1 MCGINGIFGLESIEN
16 PKGVIQSM
24 NAKLAHR
31 GPDNDGI
38 YTDDS
43 VALGHRRLSIID
55 TSDASNQPYYS
66 TDGNLVFIFNG
77 EVYNFEELREEIG
90 SDYNF
95 STSSDTEV
103 VLAAYAKWGLDF
115 LSKLNGM
122 FSLAIWDKTKKQL
135 IIARDRLGI
144 KPLYYS
150 ETDDSFIFSSELRSL
165 LESGLIKR
173 KLDRNNLIEYLRYQ
187 TVHSPRTLIENV
199 HSIPAGHYLVLNDN
213 ERILNKYWEISEPQS
228 FGNLKDETQ
237 VKTKIK
243 SLLKSSV
250 NYRMKADV
258 PYGAFLSG
266 GIDSSAIVGLMSED
280 SEMPVSTFS
289 VVFNE
294 REFSEAPYAELI
306 AKKFKTN
313 HHEILLTAD
322 DFLKEIPN
330 ALKSMD
336 FPSGDGP
343 NTYLVSKVTKA
354 SGITMA
360 LSGLGGDELFA
371 GYPIFKRSM
380 QLSQN
385 MWLKSFAG
393 VFRNAAGSMLKAFK
407 PSVASYK
414 MADVLGQEYI
424 DLPHSYSVNRKVLF
438 DKEINSLLTYS
449 EKMANPLLSH
459 CKALDISGDKNS
471 LEVISKV
478 SIMEI
483 TTYMQNTLL
492 RDSDQMS
499 MAHAL
504 EVRVPFLDHRLV
516 EYALMLDDKIKYPH
530 TPKRLLVESLG
541 DLLPDEIVNRPKMG
555 FTFPWESWMKGE
567 LKEYCEAHL
576 INLGKRDCFNSQ
588 GVSSLWN
595 RFLKGDKLISWSR
608 VWHLIVLENWLEANG
623 IDS

>member
-1 MCGINGIFGLESIEN
+1 
-16 PKGVIQSM
+16 M

-31 GPDNDGI
+31 GPDNDGVF
-38 YTDDS
+38 TDES
-43 VALGHRRLSIID
+43 VALGHRRLSILD
-55 TSDASNQPYYS
+55 TSDASNQPYFS

-77 EVYNFEELREEIG
+77 EVYNFEELRTEIG
-90 SDYNF
+90 SSYSF

-103 VLAAYAKWGLDF
+103 VLAAYAKWGIDF

-150 ETDDSFIFSSELRSL
+150 ETDDSFIFSSELRAL
-165 LESGLIKR
+165 LESGLVKR
-173 KLDRNNLIEYLRYQ
+173 KLDRSNLVEYLRYQ

-199 HSIPAGHYLVLNDN
+199 HSIPAGHYLILNDN

-228 FGNLKDETQ
+228 LGNLKDETQ
-237 VKTKIK
+237 VKTKIR

-280 SEMPVSTFS
+280 SDLPVSTFS

-306 AKKFKTN
+306 SKKFKTN

-330 ALKSMD
+330 ALKAMD

-343 NTYLVSKVTKA
+343 NTYLVSKVTKE

-371 GYPIFKRSM
+371 GYPIFRRSL
-380 QLSQN
+380 QLHQN

-393 VFRNAAGSMLKAFK
+393 VFRNAAGSILKSIK
-407 PSVASYK
+407 PSIASYK

-449 EKMANPLLSH
+449 EKKMNPIVTH
-459 CKALDISGDKNS
+459 CKAIDISTDKS
-471 LEVISKV
+471 KLEIISKV
-478 SIMEI
+478 SVMEM
-483 TTYMQNTLL
+483 TTYMQNVLL

-499 MAHAL
+499 MAHSL

-516 EYALMLDDKIKYPH
+516 EYSLLLSDKLKFPH
-530 TPKRLLVESLG
+530 SPKTLLVDSLK
-541 DLLPDEIVNRPKMG
+541 DLLPNEIVNRPKMG
-555 FTFPWESWMKGE
+555 FTFPWELWMKGE
-567 LKEYCEAHL
+567 LKDYCETQL
-576 INLGKRDCFNSQ
+576 ISLKEREEFDGS
-588 GVSSLWN
+588 GITTLWN
-595 RFLKGDKLISWSR
+595 RFLAGDKLVTWSR
-608 VWHLIVLENWLEANG
+608 VWPLVVLGFWLEENE
-623 IDS
+623 ID

>member
-1 MCGINGIFGLESIEN
+1 MCGINGIFGLESIED

-31 GPDNDGI
+31 GPDNNGI
-38 YTDDS
+38 YTDDF

-103 VLAAYAKWGLDF
+103 VLAAYAKWGLNF

-122 FSLAIWDKTKKQL
+122 FSLAIWDKTKKQI

-280 SEMPVSTFS
+280 SDMPVSTFS

-393 VFRNAAGSMLKAFK
+393 VFRNAAGSMLK
-407 PSVASYK
+407 
-414 MADVLGQEYI
+414 
-424 DLPHSYSVNRKVLF
+424 
-438 DKEINSLLTYS
+438 
-449 EKMANPLLSH
+449 
-459 CKALDISGDKNS
+459 
-471 LEVISKV
+471 
-478 SIMEI
+478 
-483 TTYMQNTLL
+483 
-492 RDSDQMS
+492 
-499 MAHAL
+499 
-504 EVRVPFLDHRLV
+504 
-516 EYALMLDDKIKYPH
+516 
-530 TPKRLLVESLG
+530 
-541 DLLPDEIVNRPKMG
+541 
-555 FTFPWESWMKGE
+555 
-567 LKEYCEAHL
+567 
-576 INLGKRDCFNSQ
+576 
-588 GVSSLWN
+588 
-595 RFLKGDKLISWSR
+595 
-608 VWHLIVLENWLEANG
+608 
-623 IDS
+623 

>member
-38 YTDDS
+38 YTDPY

-103 VLAAYAKWGLDF
+103 VLAAYGKWGLDF

-165 LESGLIKR
+165 LESGLIKK
-173 KLDRNNLIEYLRYQ
+173 KLDRNNLVEYLRYQ

-213 ERILNKYWEISEPQS
+213 ERILNKYWEISEPKS

-250 NYRMKADV
+250 NYRMKSDV

-280 SEMPVSTFS
+280 NDMPVSTFS

-294 REFSEAPYAELI
+294 REFSEAPYAEII

-393 VFRNAAGSMLKAFK
+393 VFRNAAGSMLKALK
-407 PSVASYK
+407 SSVASYK
-414 MADVLGQEYI
+414 MADVLGQKYI

-449 EKMANPLLSH
+449 EKMVNPLLSH
-459 CKALDISGDKNS
+459 CKALDISADKNA

-516 EYALMLDDKIKYPH
+516 EYALLLDDKMKYPL

-555 FTFPWESWMKGE
+555 FTFPWESWIKGE

-576 INLGKRDCFNSQ
+576 INLGKRDSFNSQ

-595 RFLKGDKLISWSR
+595 RFLTGDNLISWSR